1 MLKQDIIN
9 KKETDFIT
17 KSVSQIINLLSFLT

>member
-1 MLKQDIIN
+1 MLKQGIIN